1 MPPVSAKKPQKPYAE
16 FPLTAHANRQW
27 CKKIRGKVHFFGV
40 WADPDAA
47 LAKYLDERDDL
58 QAGRIPRRLS
68 ATTLTV
74 GDTVNLWLKRCDDL
88 RGAGELES
96 VTLNEYIRIGRQIV
110 EHFGRNTDPEQLRPT
125 DFASFR
131 LKVAAKYSQTRITK
145 IVIICR
151 MIFKWAFESEHLERM
166 PRFGPDFSVA
176 TNRAKRI
183 ERASK
188 GKKLLSGSEI
198 RAMLAV
204 ADPKWRA
211 LVLLAINGGLGN
223 SDVSRLRLDQMGG
236 EWLDCPRGKTGIG
249 RKIPLW
255 PETQSAIAS
264 YLKVRGNPKAGME
277 SLAFLSD
284 HGGPMLAVSESGA
297 RGDLIGSGF
306 KRLAIAAEVHKTGM
320 GFYWI
325 RHSFQT
331 VADASKDPVAV
342 SAIMGHVDGSMAGVY
357 REGIEDARLRAVTDH
372 VRQWLF
378 GVEGASVTSPTSTS
392 KPTGLGAEVPPVD
405 ATLTTKPKSAR
416 KGKVQP

>member
-1 MPPVSAKKPQKPYAE
+1 MPPVSVKKPTKPYAE

-88 RGAGELES
+88 RVAGELES

-110 EHFGRNTDPEQLRPT
+110 DHFGRNTDPEQLRPT

-131 LKVAAKYSQTRITK
+131 LAVAAKYSQSRLSK
-145 IVIICR
+145 MVIICR

-188 GKKLLSGSEI
+188 GKKLFSLNEI
-198 RAMLAV
+198 KALLAV
-204 ADPKWRA
+204 ADPMWRA
-211 LVLLAINGGLGN
+211 LVLLAINGGQGN
-223 SDVSRLRLDQMGG
+223 SDVSRLTLDQVGG
-236 EWLDCPRGKTGIG
+236 EWLDSPRGKTGIG

-255 PETQSAIAS
+255 PETQSAIAA
-264 YLKVRGNPKAGME
+264 YLKERSIPKAGME
-277 SLAFLSD
+277 LLLFLSG
-284 HGGPMLAVSESGA
+284 HGGSMLAVSESGA

-306 KRLAIAAEVHKTGM
+306 KRLAIAAGIHKTGM
-320 GFYWI
+320 GYYWI

-331 VADASKDPVAV
+331 VADGVKDPVAV
-342 SAIMGHVDGSMAGVY
+342 SAIMGHVDGSMAGQY

-372 VRQWLF
+372 VHHWLF
-378 GVEGASVTSPTSTS
+378 GE
-392 KPTGLGAEVPPVD
+392 
-405 ATLTTKPKSAR
+405 
-416 KGKVQP
+416 